1 MAYAER
7 EGWFEPAVVVGDIVK
22 EGDIAGWLH
31 DLERPLEA
39 PEVLRFRAGGV
50 VLSRRLHTHSQSG
63 DSLLNIA
70 EFVA

>member
-1 MAYAER
+1 M
-7 EGWFEPAVVVGDIVK
+7 PD
-22 EGDIAGWLH
+22 WLH